1 MHKSVSILAIAGSI
15 AFLGAGAA
23 QAYIAPP
30 APGTVSDSS
39 IAAGETV
46 VFSGTGFTP
55 GEQINI
61 TVDFTAGDPA
71 AAGAGAGRVGAVRT
85 GVIVLNQIIGTYTT
99 TAAADGSFAFPVTLE
114 EEGTYTLTARGVD
127 SGNTVVSVVTVAE
140 AAPVAGGTGDSDGGT
155 TGGTTGGTAGG
166 TTGGTTKG
174 GLANTGVDS
183 AMVLWGAAGIG
194 ALGLGAG
201 SIVVARRRTGAEA

>member
-23 QAYIAPP
+23 QAGEYPAPP

-39 IAAGETV
+39 IVAGDTV

-61 TVDFTAGDPA
+61 TVDFTEGDPA

-85 GVIVLNQIIGTYTT
+85 GVIVLNQIIGTYST

-114 EEGTYTLTARGVD
+114 EEGTYTLTARGVE
-127 SGNTVVSVVTVAE
+127 SGKTVVSVVTVAE
-140 AAPVAGGTGDSDGGT
+140 AAPVAGGTSGGT
-155 TGGTTGGTAGG
+155 TGTTPGA
-166 TTGGTTKG
+166 TKG

-183 AMVLWGAAGIG
+183 AMLLWGAAGIG